1 MVESAPM
8 LTWVDIALLAIL
20 GMSALVGLW
29 RGFVVEV
36 MSLAVWVAAF
46 WVAFAFGDDVAVM
59 FEGSVESPSARL
71 FLGYAMLFVG
81 ALIVG
86 GLATWLMGK
95 LVQSTGLSGTDR
107 ILGLGFGLLRGA
119 ALCCVLVLLMGFTP
133 MPQDAWWRTSRVLPT
148 FQVGAEWMRAWLPAT
163 VAERVQFDPAAA
175 AKALQPVVQDA
186 LERRDAPES
195 DPGTDI
201 ERPDS
206 PATPDPGENR
216 RD

>member
-1 MVESAPM
+1 M
-8 LTWVDIALLAIL
+8 LTWVDIALLAIV
-20 GMSALVGLW
+20 GISALVGLW

-46 WVAFAFGDDVAVM
+46 WLAFAFGDDVAAL
-59 FEGSVESPSARL
+59 FDGTVESPSARL

-119 ALCCVLVLLMGFTP
+119 ALGCVLVLLMGFTP
-133 MPQDAWWRTSRVLPT
+133 MPQDTWWRTSRVLPS
-148 FQVGAEWMRAWLPAT
+148 FQLGAEWMRAWLPGA
-163 VAERVQFDPAAA
+163 VAERVRFDPAAA
-175 AKALQPVVQDA
+175 AAALGPALQGAMD
-186 LERRDAPES
+186 RRDDAES
-195 DPGTDI
+195 AAGSGADGKV
-201 ERPDS
+201 ERADS

>member
-1 MVESAPM
+1 M
-8 LTWVDIALLAIL
+8 LTWVDIVLLAIL
-20 GMSALVGLW
+20 GLSALVGLW

-46 WVAFAFGDDVAVM
+46 WLAFAFGDDVSAL
-59 FEGSVESPSARL
+59 FEASVESPSARL

-133 MPQDAWWRTSRVLPT
+133 MPQDTWWRNSRVLPS
-148 FQVGAEWMRAWLPAT
+148 FQVGAEWMRAWLPQA
-163 VAERVQFDPAAA
+163 VAERVHFDPAAA
-175 AKALQPVVQDA
+175 AKALQPALQDA
-186 LERRDAPES
+186 MQRRDETGTGVDSDAAPNL
-195 DPGTDI
+195 